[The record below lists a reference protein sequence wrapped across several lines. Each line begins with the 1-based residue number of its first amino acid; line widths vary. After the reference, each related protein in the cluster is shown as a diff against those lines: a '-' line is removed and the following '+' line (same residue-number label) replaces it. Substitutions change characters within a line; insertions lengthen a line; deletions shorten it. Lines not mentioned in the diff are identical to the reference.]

1 MEWTFTYDLA
11 EKAELFIL
19 DWKIILRSL
28 FVNNSVSIEHLLWC
42 LSLITETYFIA
53 SYYEKIIL
61 KCYFEKKIT
70 LSPI

>member
-28 FVNNSVSIEHLLWC
+28 FVNNSVSIEHLLWS